1 MCYKYSKIGHYAKDC
16 LWRAHIATKVI
27 KAAPAKEED
36 KASKDIYLDNS
47 ENKLL

>member
-1 MCYKYSKIGHYAKDC
+1 MGHYVKNYPQH
-16 LWRAHIATKVI
+16 AHIATKAI

-36 KASKDIYLDNS
+36 KVSKDIYLDNL

>member
-1 MCYKYSKIGHYAKDC
+1 MGYYVKDC
-16 LWRAHIATKVI
+16 PWRAHTATKAI

-36 KASKDIYLDNS
+36 KVSKDIYLDNL